1 MSLMQDNFDIA
12 AELNENAAVRIQA
25 TLRLL
30 EENTDTRIKLKN
42 PLVDGTQVDFALL
55 NGDLAHVDEACSYND
70 VTRNDLTLST

>member
-42 PLVDGTQVDFALL
+42 PLIGGTQVDFSLL

-70 VTRNDLTLST
+70 VTRNDSTLST